1 MAPGIPA
8 TPKILT
14 TRNIVLVVDDDPST
28 LKSVE
33 RLLRILG
40 FDAELFESGEELLAR
55 ADLHAALCLLLD
67 MHLPGLSG
75 MQVRQRITG
84 SAASLPV
91 IFMTANDSDVVRKV
105 ALEAGCVA
113 YLSKPFS
120 SQKLASAVNAAVA
133 LRRAH

>member
-1 MAPGIPA
+1 
-8 TPKILT
+8 LT
-14 TRNIVLVVDDDPST
+14 TGNVVLVVDDDPST

-33 RLLRILG
+33 RLLRVRG

-55 ADLHAALCLLLD
+55 ADLQTALCLLLD

-75 MQVRQRITG
+75 MQVRQSIAG
-84 SAASLPV
+84 SEATLPV
-91 IFMTANDSDVVRKV
+91 IFMTANDSD
-105 ALEAGCVA
+105 ALRNAALGAGCVA

-120 SQKLASAVNAAVA
+120 SQMLASAVDAAVA